1 MKIVAFLTVLLLL
14 SSCVPKKE
22 VVAPLPPT
30 VAPAVRQ
37 FKKYLNCSENTDVY
51 FNRCGLDA
59 MPFARTAFF
68 DMDNDGNKE
77 LLVGSK
83 DGLLRIYRYNAGRIP
98 RWLPVNDYF
107 KGIRPGAFLSPA
119 AGDINGDGIPEIA
132 IGTGGFST
140 NSGRVFFYRN
150 TGTPANPSWEV
161 IRTPEITVGND
172 ATPVIYDI
180 DNDGRQD
187 LIIGNSEGKLFLFR
201 NKSDQRIMSFSL
213 DTDFF
218 KDIDLG
224 MYVAPAVTSHDN
236 TVIIV
241 AGNSMGKLY
250 RLEKRMKNNSP
261 WVRQTLDITMDS
273 FASPVFADILSPG
286 RKDIVVSDGSGRLH
300 YFVSRNNAL
309 SHWEESPD
317 FFSERILPG
326 PACTPALIDIN
337 GRTFMVVG
345 NRQGDIRLYEYNHS
359 QDQLPWAEIPGVFS
373 RIKLSSFSRGIV
385 TEFDGR
391 ELLITAQHD
400 GILKAFL
407 NFGTVDEPTWTEQT
421 RFFEAVPNLPHAAPS
436 VFDLDGDGRWELIIG
451 ASDGSVQGF
460 FYKVTA
466 DGSLIWEPL
475 PESFSRVRVKR
486 FAAPAPVRYGDTL
499 YLLVGQQDGRIVVF
513 TAQSIPGS
521 MPVFYV
527 NGHIDA
533 VQVINHSSPSAL
545 INNGVI
551 ELTVGDYEGN
561 LKHFACRQDLIEIE

>member
-1 MKIVAFLTVLLLL
+1 MKIIAFLTVALLL

-22 VVAPLPPT
+22 VFAPPPPT
-30 VAPAVRQ
+30 VMPPVRQ

-51 FNRCGLDA
+51 FNRCGIESL
-59 MPFARTAFF
+59 PFARTAFF
-68 DMDNDGNKE
+68 DMDNDGNRE
-77 LLVGSK
+77 LIIGGK
-83 DGLLRIYRYNAGRIP
+83 DDLLRMYRYDAGRIP
-98 RWLPVNDYF
+98 HWLPVNDYF
-107 KGIRPGAFLSPA
+107 RGISPGAFLSPA
-119 AGDINGDGIPEIA
+119 VADINGDGIPEIA
-132 IGTGGFST
+132 VGTGGFSN
-140 NSGRVFFYRN
+140 NSGRVLFYRN
-150 TGTPANPSWEV
+150 TGTAASPSWELM
-161 IRTPEITVGND
+161 RTPEIAVGND
-172 ATPVIYDI
+172 ATPVMYDI

-201 NKSDQRIMSFSL
+201 NKSDKRKISFVQ

-224 MYVAPAVTSHDN
+224 MYVAPAVTSDDN
-236 TVIIV
+236 TVVII

-261 WVRQTLDITMDS
+261 WDRQTLDITLDS
-273 FASPVFADILSPG
+273 FASPVFTDILSSG
-286 RKDIVVSDGSGRLH
+286 RKDIIVSDGSGRLH

-309 SHWEESPD
+309 SDWEESRD
-317 FFSERILPG
+317 IFNERILPG
-326 PACTPALIDIN
+326 PACTPALTEIN
-337 GRTFMVVG
+337 GRTYMVVG

-359 QDQLPWAEIPGVFS
+359 EDRLPWAEITGVFS

-385 TEFDGR
+385 TVFDGR

-407 NFGTVDEPTWTEQT
+407 NFGTVEEPSWTEQT
-421 RFFEAVPNLPHAAPS
+421 RFFEALPNLPHAAPS
-436 VFDLDGDGRWELIIG
+436 VFDLDGDGKWELIIG
-451 ASDGSVQGF
+451 SSDGSVQGF

-475 PESFSRVRVKR
+475 PDSLSRVRVAR
-486 FAAPAPVRYGDTL
+486 FAAPAPLRDGDTL
-499 YLLVGQQDGRIVVF
+499 YLLVGQQDGRIAVF

-527 NGHIDA
+527 NGHIDT

-545 INNGVI
+545 IKNGVI
-551 ELTVGDYEGN
+551 ELTVGDYDGN